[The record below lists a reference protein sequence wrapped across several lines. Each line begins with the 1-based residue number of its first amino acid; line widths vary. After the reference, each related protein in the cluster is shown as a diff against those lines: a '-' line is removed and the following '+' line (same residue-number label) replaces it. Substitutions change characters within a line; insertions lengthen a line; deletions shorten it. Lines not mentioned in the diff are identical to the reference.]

1 MLAIR
6 LNRIGKKHQPSYRL
20 VVSERRSKLG
30 GPPAEDLGFYNPFT
44 KATGFR
50 QERIRYWLGIGA
62 KPTVTVH
69 NLLVKQGIIEGE
81 KIKLSIKKAEPKTE
95 MPKSEIISGQAE
107 QKPDEPAIPVET
119 ATASEPASS

>member
-1 MLAIR
+1 MLVIR

-44 KATGFR
+44 KATGFK
-50 QERIRYWLGIGA
+50 QERVRYWLGVGA

-69 NLLVKQGIIEGE
+69 NLLVKQGVLGGE
-81 KIKLSIKKAEPKTE
+81 KIKLSIKKAEAKPAE
-95 MPKSEIISGQAE
+95 QAE
-107 QKPDEPAIPVET
+107 QKPAEAAVAAEPAVTETPVT
-119 ATASEPASS
+119 EPAAN

>member
-1 MLAIR
+1 MLVIR

-44 KATGFR
+44 KATGFK
-50 QERIRYWLGIGA
+50 QERVRYWLGVGA

-69 NLLVKQGIIEGE
+69 NLLVKQGVLGGE
-81 KIKLSIKKAEPKTE
+81 KIKLSIKKAEDKAEETLPAGSQATE
-95 MPKSEIISGQAE
+95 VAAAAE
-107 QKPDEPAIPVET
+107 PT
-119 ATASEPASS
+119 ATEAPVVEPTAN

>member
-1 MLAIR
+1 MLVIR

-44 KATGFR
+44 KATGFK
-50 QERIRYWLGIGA
+50 QERVRYWLGVGA

-69 NLLVKQGIIEGE
+69 NLLVKQGVLGGE
-81 KIKLSIKKAEPKTE
+81 KIKLSIKKAEAKPEEALPAGK
-95 MPKSEIISGQAE
+95 QVAE
-107 QKPDEPAIPVET
+107 AAALAEPAATET
-119 ATASEPASS
+119 PATEPAAN